1 MKRSIQKGF
10 TLIELMIVVA
20 IIGILAAVAL
30 PAYQDYTV
38 RTRITEGLSLADSI
52 KKNIATDGT
61 AATGDLL
68 RVVNTWNAQAGN
80 SGANSKYVQ
89 SVLADNASGVIEV
102 TYLSA
107 AVGLAATENVI
118 RIAPWI
124 RVGASGTAPEDLAT
138 ALAAGHSGAID
149 WACVSETAATAAAG
163 GMTTAAVGATGV
175 RAKYAPAA
183 CR

>member
-1 MKRSIQKGF
+1 MKLTKHKGF

-38 RTRITEGLSLADSI
+38 RTRITEGLTVADSI

-61 AATGDLL
+61 ATTAELKNVVDL
-68 RVVNTWNAQAGN
+68 WNAQA
-80 SGANSKYVQ
+80 SSTGANSKYVN
-89 SVLADNASGVIEV
+89 SVRADERTGVI
-102 TYLSA
+102 TINYNPTT
-107 AVGLAATENVI
+107 VGLAPTENLI
-118 RIAPWI
+118 RLAPWI
-124 RVGASGTAPEDLAT
+124 RSAGANTSITLQA
-138 ALAAGHSGAID
+138 ALAAGSTGVID
-149 WACVSETAATAAAG
+149 WACVSETNLSATAN
-163 GMTTAAVGATGV
+163 TVPTAAVGGTGV